1 MNYLNNNN
9 LTGKLVEL
17 YGDEGLWY
25 RVDSDNGDR
34 VEVVCVNTNLP
45 LPPREIVSKR
55 FILQVK

>member
-1 MNYLNNNN
+1 MNYLNNIN
-9 LTGKLVEL
+9 LTGNLVEL
-17 YGDEGLWY
+17 YGDKGLWY
-25 RVDSDNGDR
+25 KVESDNGDR